1 MRDLNPRPTLSI
13 MDPWGVR
20 RRALVTVPRCEDS
33 RVGLTMKGSM
43 GRHRLD
49 VRVN

>member
-20 RRALVTVPRCEDS
+20 RRSLVPETYRKQAD
-33 RVGLTMKGSM
+33 L
-43 GRHRLD
+43 GR
-49 VRVN
+49 